1 METKKMRPLE
11 EIMKD
16 LTAAANDIQE
26 KRLEKERL
34 DKAQSDAAVALDSAQ
49 RKAAEIRNEM
59 EVFLNL
65 LVPTSLQQG
74 HSRQHHLRV

>member
-1 METKKMRPLE
+1 MRPLE

-74 HSRQHHLRV
+74 RVRQSS

>member
-74 HSRQHHLRV
+74 RVRQSS